1 MAING
6 CELKVI
12 EFLIKKLNS
21 RLDRRPR
28 ILFLGYPDI
37 LALEKTFSNLDI
49 SVDWPGVTKRKDSKE
64 VWRGHGRDHGDYPMC
79 ESKALIQAFGA
90 DCVILDAIHWGGEDF
105 VVDLNLPLSAEMA
118 NQLGV
123 FDLIVDPGTVEHC
136 FNVAQAF
143 INISNLI
150 APSGFV
156 YHQAAVAFP
165 NHGFWSISPTTFFDF
180 YESRNFVLGTPYIWI
195 GTCDQEGFEP
205 RFNEIEPFAALLN
218 FTTPLIGSF
227 VFQSAS
233 DGALKPHDTGFPIQR
248 CYSGKFKTLPL
259 SDFCGAAL
267 PESHRLSGNPRNSH
281 TARNAVLRVRR
292 SLFAYLLSSL
302 RVLLRLIS
310 QK

>member
-21 RLDRRPR
+21 RLKRRPK
-28 ILFLGYPDI
+28 ILFLGYPDV
-37 LALEKTFSNLDI
+37 LATEKTFSNLNL
-49 SVDWPGVTKRKDSKE
+49 SVDWLSISKRKDSKE

-79 ESKALIQAFGA
+79 ESKALINAFGA
-90 DCVILDAIHWGGEDF
+90 DCVVLDAIRWGGEDF
-105 VVDLNLPLSAEMA
+105 VVDLNLPLSAELT

-136 FNVAQAF
+136 FNIAQAF
-143 INISNLI
+143 INITNLI

-165 NHGFWSISPTTFFDF
+165 NHGFWSLSPTAFFDF

-205 RFNEIEPFAALLN
+205 RFNAIDPFAALVG
-218 FTTPLIGSF
+218 FSTPLIGSF
-227 VFQSAS
+227 VFQSS
-233 DGALKPHDTGFPIQR
+233 SSGAFLQDAGFPIQR

-259 SDFCGAAL
+259 SDFCGTAL
-267 PESHRLSGNPRNSH
+267 PESHRLPGNQKNSFAGH
-281 TARNAVLRVRR
+281 NAVLRVRR
-292 SLFAYLLSSL
+292 SLYTYLVRSL
-302 RVLLRLIS
+302 RGHGRLE
-310 QK
+310 QQ